1 MAASLCLLASEIEIL
16 HNKLIGQLLSF
27 NQSKNKI
34 HFFKMHSVTNQ
45 KPITWPR
52 QLITLLILIKGQ
64 ITSDTLMKN

>member
-1 MAASLCLLASEIEIL
+1 
-16 HNKLIGQLLSF
+16 
-27 NQSKNKI
+27 
-34 HFFKMHSVTNQ
+34 MHSVTNK